1 MLTVIKNLVLCL
13 LVLLPQLAAAQI
25 FRSVDEQGNVTFS
38 DTPPSSGPSEQIEV
52 RQTNRTPAPA
62 VIETLEP
69 APGAAAEEE
78 GAAVAYSVAITSPE
92 NETTI
97 AMGPGN
103 FTVSAA
109 VEPALGQGEV
119 LQLFIDGSPSGEPQ
133 AGGTWALTNV
143 FRGAH
148 DLTVAVVDSKGARLA
163 ESAAVR
169 VYVLRPSVNSPN
181 KSRPRPPN
189 RPTPH

>member
-1 MLTVIKNLVLCL
+1 MLTATRNLMLCL
-13 LVLLPQLAAAQI
+13 LVLLPQLVTAQI
-25 FRSVDEQGNVTFS
+25 FRSVDEHGNVTFS
-38 DTPPSSGPSEQIEV
+38 DTPPNSGPSEQIEV

-62 VIETLEP
+62 VIENLEP
-69 APGAAAEEE
+69 AADTAPEEA
-78 GAAVAYSVAITSPE
+78 AAVAYSVAITSPE
-92 NETTI
+92 NDTTI

-103 FTVSAA
+103 FSVSAA
-109 VEPALGQGEV
+109 VEPALGQGGL
-119 LQLFIDGSPSGEPQ
+119 LQLFIDGAPSGEPQ

-148 DLTVAVVDSKGARLA
+148 DLTVAVVDSEGVRLA

-181 KSRPRPPN
+181 RSRPGPPP
-189 RPTPH
+189 RPTPR

>member
-1 MLTVIKNLVLCL
+1 MLTAKRNLLLCL
-13 LVLLPQLAAAQI
+13 LILLPQLAAAQI

-62 VIETLEP
+62 VVETLEP
-69 APGAAAEEE
+69 ETAAEE
-78 GAAVAYSVAITSPE
+78 GAAVAYSVTITSPE

-103 FTVSAA
+103 FSVSAA
-109 VEPALGQGEV
+109 VEPALQQGEL

-133 AGGTWALTNV
+133 AGGTWNLTNV

-148 DLTVAVVDSKGARLA
+148 DLTVAVVDSKGEQLA
-163 ESAAVR
+163 ESTAVR

-181 KSRPRPPN
+181 RVRK

>member
-1 MLTVIKNLVLCL
+1 MLTATKNLLLCL
-13 LVLLPQLAAAQI
+13 LVLMPQLVTAQI
-25 FRSVDEQGNVTFS
+25 FRSVDEHGNVTFS
-38 DTPPSSGPSEQIEV
+38 DTPPNSGPSEQIEV

-62 VIETLEP
+62 VIESLEP
-69 APGAAAEEE
+69 AADTAPEETAA
-78 GAAVAYSVAITSPE
+78 GAYSVAITSPE

-103 FTVSAA
+103 FSVSAA
-109 VEPALGQGEV
+109 VEPAPGQGGL

-133 AGGTWALTNV
+133 AGGTWSLTNV

-181 KSRPRPPN
+181 KARPRPPP